1 MIIIENKLPS
11 HLGWLCPVQAPDL
24 TRLGDLMDGGYVVP
38 RAVIDQA
45 DGLLSLGLG
54 DNWSFDAAWHSLK
67 PQDPIHLYDGSVS
80 KDSLQVTINVP
91 VRGNLDL
98 KSAYDSFF
106 TGTVQHLVQNVGPGV
121 DQIGLDDCLN
131 RLAGQNIFIKM
142 DIEGGEYALI
152 ESIMQNSSRITG
164 MVMEFHFCNSHRNI
178 FQTAVTALQKEYV
191 IVHLH
196 GNNHVDIGAEGLT
209 DCLELTLVRRDLCNS
224 TQMRTTCYLDGLDF
238 SNVAGA
244 EDHRYC
250 F

>member
-1 MIIIENKLPS
+1 MIIIENKLPT
-11 HLGWLCPVQAPDL
+11 HLNWLCPVQASAL
-24 TRLGDLMDGGYVVP
+24 TRLGDLMDGGYIVP

-45 DGLLSLGLG
+45 DSLLSLGLG
-54 DNWSFDAAWHSLK
+54 DNWSFDAAWHSIK
-67 PQDPIHLYDGSVS
+67 PHDPIHLYDGSVS
-80 KDSLQVTINVP
+80 RDSLQISVNVP
-91 VRGNLDL
+91 VRRDLDL
-98 KSAYDSFF
+98 KAAYDSFF
-106 TGTVQHLVQNVGPGV
+106 TGSVQHMVQNVGPGEGQANIV
-121 DQIGLDDCLN
+121 DCLD
-131 RLAGQNIFIKM
+131 RLNGQNIFIKM

-178 FQTAVTALQKEYV
+178 FQTAVTALQKKYV

>member
-11 HLGWLCPVQAPDL
+11 HLSWLCPVQAPDL
-24 TRLGDLMDGGYVVP
+24 TRLGDQMDGGYVVP

-54 DNWSFDAAWHSLK
+54 DNWSFDTAWHSLK

-80 KDSLQVTINVP
+80 RDSLQITINVP

-98 KSAYDSFF
+98 KSAYNTFF
-106 TGTVQHLVQNVGPGV
+106 TGTVQHVVQNVGPGEDQV
-121 DQIGLDDCLN
+121 DLVDCLN
-131 RLAGQNIFIKM
+131 RLNGQNIFIKM

-152 ESIMQNSSRITG
+152 ESIIQNSSRITG
-164 MVMEFHFCNSHRNI
+164 MVMEFHFCNSHRDI
-178 FQTAVTALQKEYV
+178 FQKAVTALQQEYV

-209 DCLELTLVRRDLCNS
+209 DCLELTLIRRDLCNS
-224 TQMRTTCYLDGLDF
+224 TQARTTCYLDGLDF